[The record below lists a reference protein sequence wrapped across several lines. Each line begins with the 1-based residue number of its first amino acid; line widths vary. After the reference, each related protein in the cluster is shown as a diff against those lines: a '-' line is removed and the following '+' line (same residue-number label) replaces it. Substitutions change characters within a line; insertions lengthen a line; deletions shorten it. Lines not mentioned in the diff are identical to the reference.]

1 MVLKYTL
8 VLVVIILFTELSSVP
23 ISNKEMLMEITAVTM
38 SVDPNATEENTPKLN
53 LGWDC
58 NKLCQQRRRL
68 WELLLEANK

>member
-8 VLVVIILFTELSSVP
+8 VLVVIILITELSSIPV
-23 ISNKEMLMEITAVTM
+23 SNKEILMEITAVTM
-38 SVDPNATEENTPKLN
+38 SVDPNATEEYTPELN
-53 LGWDC
+53 LRLDC